1 MGKNCLYGLLQQN
14 VIGQMSIQ
22 DNDIKVRAV
31 ITLIEHRTPWTSIIP
46 QKVYSKTVEQFDLTA
61 LGSANWNLEHTS
73 KTNPKTSFQLNSSWV
88 DLDFIDWH
96 SQVSMDIMN

>member
-31 ITLIEHRTPWTSIIP
+31 ITLIEHRTP
-46 QKVYSKTVEQFDLTA
+46 
-61 LGSANWNLEHTS
+61 
-73 KTNPKTSFQLNSSWV
+73 
-88 DLDFIDWH
+88 
-96 SQVSMDIMN
+96 